1 MRFSGEIGFAQS
13 VEGTGNHIGIWEDV
27 IKERHYYGDVLQNYH
42 RWEQGIDINE
52 NLNLSNKISIFADRF
67 CLDNYFKMRYVVLN
81 GWRCLEWTEG
91 LNYMKRFV
99 NTLEKLK
106 SGYGILLILQSKTY
120 QMQLLWKRE
129 SMYTFSHQKHYYYS
143 ILVLCIE

>member
-27 IKERHYYGDVLQNYH
+27 ITERHYYGDVLQNYH

-81 GWRCLEWTEG
+81 GCRWKITNIEIQRPR
-91 LNYMKRFV
+91 M
-99 NTLEKLK
+99 
-106 SGYGILLILQSKTY
+106 ILTIGGVWNGPKG
-120 QMQLLWKRE
+120 
-129 SMYTFSHQKHYYYS
+129 
-143 ILVLCIE
+143 